1 MIQMPHWRVYT
12 SVSRHEAQ
20 FGTNLRGAALPRE
33 ALVKPAEMQAPLDTE
48 EQVLLIGRVAAQR
61 DRQAFALLFRHF
73 APRLKAFHLRAGLGD
88 AAAEELAQETMLALW
103 RKAGSFDPARAGVAT
118 WVFTITRNLRIDHA
132 RRQRPPS
139 PPPDEVDPSPSAE
152 ALSLVREQTALM
164 RGALAALSD
173 DQRRVIE
180 LSFFTETP
188 HAAIAKALN
197 LPLGT
202 VKSRIR
208 LALARL
214 RAVLENEP

>member
-1 MIQMPHWRVYT
+1 MIQTTHWRVYN
-12 SVSRHEAQ
+12 SVSTHEAQ
-20 FGTNLRGAALPRE
+20 FGTSLREAALSRE
-33 ALVKPAEMQAPLDTE
+33 EVLTPAEMQAPLETE
-48 EQVLLIGRVAAQR
+48 EQVRLIGLVAARR

-73 APRLKAFHLRAGLGD
+73 APRLKAFHLRARLGD

-132 RRQRPPS
+132 RRQRPRSP
-139 PPPDEVDPSPSAE
+139 PPPDEADPSPSAE
-152 ALSLVREQTALM
+152 ALSLVREQTARM

-173 DQRRVIE
+173 EQRRVIE

-197 LPLGT
+197 VPLGT

-208 LALARL
+208 LALTRL
-214 RAVLENEP
+214 RAVLGE